1 MKKAQHF
8 GGEHVSLPHLSGF
21 QLRIL
26 VPSRNSGPRHPHHK
40 RHRRAAEGHGQGP
53 LCGRRDTGNNLLTPL
68 SRGEA
73 KVRAGLGE
81 TDTLSRSHPH
91 SHHHTCP
98 HSPTRTQGGL
108 SEGLRRE
115 RLTGCFGHKPDP
127 SCLDPWFLIYKMIWM
142 GRR

>member
-1 MKKAQHF
+1 MPMTGPWDPEPGWTPSQCWVFSCGGAAFGTERVETMKKAQYF

-68 SRGEA
+68 SRGD
-73 KVRAGLGE
+73 AG
-81 TDTLSRSHPH
+81 
-91 SHHHTCP
+91 
-98 HSPTRTQGGL
+98 Q
-108 SEGLRRE
+108 
-115 RLTGCFGHKPDP
+115 RL
-127 SCLDPWFLIYKMIWM
+127 LYALYE
-142 GRR
+142 